1 MFGFGSNDKKKDEVK
16 RTVEVKK
23 QEEDINWVWV
33 ENTLGNTFG
42 LTNIDRVYK
51 MYMPELSEAILTAKD
66 YSVANNKNQIDI
78 GNFIKKSLKLWNSRM
93 LRCSAKTRNYRKS
106 TMPWWRGWRGILRWR
121 MGKGGD
127 GNVGL

>member
-51 MYMPELSEAILTAKD
+51 MYMP
-66 YSVANNKNQIDI
+66 
-78 GNFIKKSLKLWNSRM
+78 
-93 LRCSAKTRNYRKS
+93 
-106 TMPWWRGWRGILRWR
+106 
-121 MGKGGD
+121 
-127 GNVGL
+127 